1 MSWLLG
7 AVSCSSSLSGRW
19 TEVDFSSTS
28 LSQLSESPHSAPH
41 SLASQRKTRSA
52 VEQARHKGGTLCPS
66 IREAPGAV
74 TGERQGGEVGGSAS
88 PSGADRVASC

>member
-1 MSWLLG
+1 MLR
-7 AVSCSSSLSGRW
+7 VSSSHQVANVL
-19 TEVDFSSTS
+19 E
-28 LSQLSESPHSAPH
+28 
-41 SLASQRKTRSA
+41 RKTRSA